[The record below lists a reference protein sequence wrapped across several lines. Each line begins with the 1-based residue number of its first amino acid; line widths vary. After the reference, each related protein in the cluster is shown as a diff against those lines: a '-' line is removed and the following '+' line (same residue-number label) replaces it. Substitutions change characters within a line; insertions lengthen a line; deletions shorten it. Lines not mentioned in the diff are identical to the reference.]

1 MKINGYELN
10 LSEEQ
15 LDDIINNRMRE
26 VKLVSKD
33 SEAFGGRCQNF

>member
-15 LDDIINNRMRE
+15 LDDIINNKMRKVE
-26 VKLVSKD
+26 LVSKD
-33 SEAFGGRCQNF
+33 FAGYKNLT